1 MSINKIFRKFKIG
14 SLIQYS
20 YDPFWWE
27 SYVTKRKSDV
37 YGLVIS
43 ADQTYLYILIN
54 CEIVSFDKSEMSK
67 IKVIQGPYSKH
78 V

>member
-43 ADQTYLYILIN
+43 ADQTYLYVLID
-54 CEIVSFDKSEMSK
+54 CEIVSFDKSDISK
-67 IKVIQGPYSKH
+67 IKVIQRPYSKH